1 MLGRAPTLNLRLS
14 GATGARKVKKRMVS
28 TNVAII
34 GAGPYGLACAA
45 HLRRA
50 DVDTHVFGR
59 TMEFWENRMPEG
71 MWLRSSWEASTIS
84 DPDGRLSLDVYDAGR
99 AEPLARPVRLEDFI
113 AYGRWFAQQAVPE
126 VDERRVDQVE
136 RDDAGFRLRLAD
148 GDVLTAAR
156 VILATGLEG
165 FEHRPAALAH
175 LPRGLVPHSVDI
187 RELRP
192 FAGRRV
198 VVLGSGQSAIELGA
212 LLHEARAE
220 VDVIARASQVRWLV
234 RSGWLHRRPP
244 RLRHLLYP
252 PTDVGPPIL
261 NQLVAK
267 PHAFR
272 TLPSTLQG
280 RIAYRSIRPAAAG
293 WLVDRV
299 RAVPVHLDTRIERA
313 AARDGTL
320 LLELS
325 DGGSLS
331 VERLVLATG
340 YRPDIARHPLLGADL
355 VSQISHDRG
364 YPRLGRGFETS
375 VPGLHVV
382 GALSAYAFGPVMR
395 FVSGTWFT
403 AGEIAS
409 QIAAVGGPRR
419 RFVRRGI
426 AGAQVTSSRRG

>member
-1 MLGRAPTLNLRLS
+1 MA
-14 GATGARKVKKRMVS
+14 S

-50 DVDTHVFGR
+50 HVDTHVFGR
-59 TMEFWENRMPEG
+59 TMEFWESRMPEG

-99 AEPLARPVRLEDFI
+99 TQPLARPVRLEDFI
-113 AYGRWFAQQAVPE
+113 AYGHWFAQQAVPE
-126 VDERRVDQVE
+126 VDERQVVGLE
-136 RDDAGFRLRLAD
+136 RNAAGFRLRLAD
-148 GDVLTAAR
+148 GDVLTARR

-175 LPRGLVPHSVDI
+175 LPRDLVPHSVDI

-198 VVLGSGQSAIELGA
+198 AVLGAGQSAIELAA
-212 LLHEARAE
+212 LLHEAGAE
-220 VDVIARASQVRWLV
+220 VEAIARASQVRWLV
-234 RSGWLHRRPP
+234 RSGWLHRRSP
-244 RLRHLLYP
+244 RLRRLLYP
-252 PTDVGPPIL
+252 PTDVGPPVL

-267 PHAFR
+267 PLAFR
-272 TLPSTLQG
+272 TLPPTLQA

-299 RAVPVHLDTRIERA
+299 SALPLHLDTRVERA
-313 AARDGTL
+313 AADDGRL
-320 LLELS
+320 SLELS
-325 DGGSLS
+325 DGASLS
-331 VERLVLATG
+331 VDRLVLATG

-355 VSQISHDRG
+355 VNQISHDRG
-364 YPRLGRGFETS
+364 YPRLGRGYESS

-403 AGEIAS
+403 AGEVAS
-409 QIAAVGGPRR
+409 RIAAVERARR
-419 RFVRRGI
+419 RFVRDGI
-426 AGAQVTSSRRG
+426 AGAAAAAARRG